1 MYKAEYAIRCFWQ
14 YVRPG
19 APPLPGGPPAGSGA
33 APGQVRPPVNVST
46 MAGRGR
52 GEWRSPGMK
61 GPPMQK
67 GFHPGFW
74 GSNVPGRGLEFT
86 LPSHK

>member
-1 MYKAEYAIRCFWQ
+1 MQ

-19 APPLPGGPPAGSGA
+19 AAPLPGGPSVSSG
-33 APGQVRPPVNVST
+33 GVIGHIRPSVNTNNIV
-46 MAGRGR
+46 GRGR
-52 GEWRSPGMK
+52 GDWRLPGMK
-61 GPPMQK
+61 GPPLQK

-74 GSNVPGRGLEFT
+74 GVQGRGLEFT

>member
-1 MYKAEYAIRCFWQ
+1 MQ

-19 APPLPGGPPAGSGA
+19 AAPLPGGPPVSSGG
-33 APGQVRPPVNVST
+33 APGQVRPPVNAST

-52 GEWRSPGMK
+52 GDWRPPGMK
-61 GPPMQK
+61 GPSMQK

-74 GSNVPGRGLEFT
+74 GSNGPGRGLEFT